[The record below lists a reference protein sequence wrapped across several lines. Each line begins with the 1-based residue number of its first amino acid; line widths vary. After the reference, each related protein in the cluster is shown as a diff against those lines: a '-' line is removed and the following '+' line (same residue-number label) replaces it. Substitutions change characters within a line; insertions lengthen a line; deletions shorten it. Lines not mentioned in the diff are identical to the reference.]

1 MPVEEAIGLA
11 RGLLDQAQGRGRWE
25 AGMLRALAGE
35 LVAAEHEL
43 RLAYELSRRLG
54 DKQYI
59 AVAPN
64 IAEVLHLQGRDE
76 EALRFTEEVEATAW
90 VDIPEQ
96 FLWRKARAK
105 VLAAQGAGEQAE
117 RLAREAVDLAAR
129 TDHLEEHADALM
141 TLAEVLRRA
150 GRAAEATPALREAL
164 RLYEQKGN
172 TVLARRAREAL
183 ARPS

>member
-90 VDIPEQ
+90 ADIPEQ

-150 GRAAEATPALREAL
+150 GRAAEVTPALREAL